1 VKELAQIPPSYNR
14 EESARKGSQSIPNKI
29 KLALKYSL
37 QEKKSDLTSDEFISL
52 VKLISHP
59 WVSSTNSSLLI
70 QIRNLEELFPEG
82 KLSNYFVSTQV
93 ELVDYAIRSRSGIL
107 SPDPVLRAMAINIGV
122 ALSS

>member
-14 EESARKGSQSIPNKI
+14 EESAQKSSQSIPNKI

-59 WVSSTNSSLLI
+59 WVSSTN
-70 QIRNLEELFPEG
+70 
-82 KLSNYFVSTQV
+82 
-93 ELVDYAIRSRSGIL
+93 
-107 SPDPVLRAMAINIGV
+107 
-122 ALSS
+122 